1 MFITSHYTEKL
12 IFFYKFNKA
21 LQFASSSNFNLIDKN
36 LFVVVIQN
44 IIMPVPALQKPAP
57 AFHGTAVVKGE
68 FKEISLS
75 DYKGKYVVLFFYP
88 LDL

>member
-1 MFITSHYTEKL
+1 MAVPKL
-12 IFFYKFNKA
+12 
-21 LQFASSSNFNLIDKN
+21 Q
-36 LFVVVIQN
+36 Q
-44 IIMPVPALQKPAP
+44 PAP
-57 AFHGTAVVKGE
+57 AFSGTAVINGE